1 MKVLSVLRPPVYKD
15 TKLRTKL
22 KIGLD
27 FLGSFS
33 QPSKAIVCLGVQLVF
48 RTKLFE
54 ISRRFLDFGIP
65 IIDVTLPEALSYASC
80 HLALSN

>member
-1 MKVLSVLRPPVYKD
+1 MLRVLRPSVYKNM
-15 TKLRTKL
+15 KLRTKP
-22 KIGLD
+22 KIGPD
-27 FLGSFS
+27 FLRSFS

-65 IIDVTLPEALSYASC
+65 IIDVTLPEAVCYASC
-80 HLALSN
+80 HLPLSN